1 MRSSRQFLAALVM
14 LGLLAPAVPAQSQL
28 LMGAMLMRRMA
39 KSANKGTPAP
49 AAPAHQTI
57 AYGSDPMQNLDFTP
71 PPSAKGPVPLVV
83 FVHGGAWT
91 QGNKDNATG
100 SWKAPHYTAL
110 GYAFASINY
119 RLVPQVKVE
128 DEADDV
134 AAALARLIADA
145 DRLGI
150 DRHRIILMGH
160 SAGAHLVA
168 LIGTDERYLARVGL
182 SQADLAGVLPIDG
195 AAYDVPAQ
203 MAAAGQYMKGRYTQA
218 FGEDPARQRA
228 LSPLTYAAAPNAA
241 RFLFINIHREDGLA
255 QAKALAEALRR
266 AGSQVQTETFDGN
279 GLRGHVEIN
288 RRLGDPDYAA
298 TPVVDRW
305 IKSVVGL
312 QSPTTSPPSSR

>member
-1 MRSSRQFLAALVM
+1 MRHTLRPAIAVIATLSLLGTAAP
-14 LGLLAPAVPAQSQL
+14 GQAQM

-39 KSANKGTPAP
+39 KANKQHEAPPAP
-49 AAPAHQTI
+49 AKQTI

-71 PPSAKGPVPLVV
+71 AQGASGPAPLVV

-100 SWKAPHYTAL
+100 AWKAAHYTAQ

-119 RLVPQVKVE
+119 RLVPAVRVE
-128 DEADDV
+128 DEAADV

-145 DRLGI
+145 GRMGI
-150 DRHRIILMGH
+150 DPHRIVLMGH

-168 LIGTDERYLARVGL
+168 LVGTDERYLRAAGL
-182 SQADLAGVLPIDG
+182 SLADVAGVLPIDG

-203 MAAAGQYMKGRYTQA
+203 MAAAGSYMQGRYREA
-218 FGEDPARQRA
+218 FGTDPTRQRE
-228 LSPLTYAAAPNAA
+228 LSPVTHAGAPNAP
-241 RFLFINIHREDGLA
+241 RFLFINVQREDGLA
-255 QAKALAEALRR
+255 QARALADALRA
-266 AGSQVQTETFDGN
+266 AGAMVQTNQFSGT

-298 TPVVDRW
+298 TPVVDAW
-305 IKSVVGL
+305 LKETFA
-312 QSPTTSPPSSR
+312 QSLTGSPSTKR

>member
-1 MRSSRQFLAALVM
+1 MNSALRRSIAALTALGFLAM
-14 LGLLAPAVPAQSQL
+14 PVPTDSQM

-39 KSANKGTPAP
+39 KAANKGKTAP

-71 PPSAKGPVPLVV
+71 PPGAKGPVPLVV
-83 FVHGGAWT
+83 FVHGGGWT
-91 QGNKDNATG
+91 RGSKDNATG
-100 SWKAPHYTAL
+100 GWKAPHYTSL

-128 DEADDV
+128 NEAGDV

-168 LIGTDERYLARVGL
+168 LLGTDERYLARVGL
-182 SQADLAGVLPIDG
+182 SQGDLAGVLPIDG

-203 MAAAGQYMKGRYTQA
+203 MAAAGNYMQGRYKEA

-241 RFLFINIHREDGLA
+241 RFLFINVQREDGLA
-255 QAKALAEALRR
+255 QAKALAEALRS
-266 AGSQVQTETFDGN
+266 AGAQVQTEHFDGR
-279 GLRGHVEIN
+279 GLMGHMEIN

-305 IKSVVGL
+305 IKAIVG
-312 QSPTTSPPSSR
+312 P

>member
-1 MRSSRQFLAALVM
+1 MPSLLCRPLAVFAAMAV
-14 LGLLAPAVPAQSQL
+14 LATSVPAQSQL

-39 KSANKGTPAP
+39 KAANKGNPAP

-57 AYGSDPMQNLDFTP
+57 AYGPDPMQNMDFTP
-71 PPSAKGPVPLVV
+71 PPGTKGPVPLIV

-100 SWKAPHYTAL
+100 GWKAPHYTAQ
-110 GYAFASINY
+110 GYAFASLNY

-128 DEADDV
+128 DEAADV

-168 LIGTDERYLARVGL
+168 LLGTDERYLAQAGL

-203 MAAAGQYMKGRYTQA
+203 MAAAGQYMKGRYNQA

-228 LSPLTYAAAPNAA
+228 VSPLAYAAAPNAA
-241 RFLFINIHREDGLA
+241 RFLFINVQREDGLA
-255 QAKALAEALRR
+255 QAKALAEALRH
-266 AGSQVQTETFDGN
+266 AGAQVEMQTFEGK

-305 IKSVVGL
+305 IKSVL
-312 QSPTTSPPSSR
+312 AR